1 MEFLVFVS
9 FIGLIKYGLWT
20 ALVLVMFWPSFYAA
34 DPLIYSLNLPLHIGM
49 IAEGV
54 VLYAA
59 LKPRKIDVAAAA
71 LFFVVN
77 DILDYFIVGS
87 IPIVGDV
94 LDGITWGAISAWVLF
109 RGIDRPQSSLFAGAI
124 ELIPFGDLLPTYTL
138 MVAGI
143 VIYNNRAH
151 A

>member
-1 MEFLVFVS
+1 MENDEES
-9 FIGLIKYGLWT
+9 R
-20 ALVLVMFWPSFYAA
+20 AVMSEKMRAFQLATDRRASETETDEAA
-34 DPLIYSLNLPLHIGM
+34 ELPEES
-49 IAEGV
+49 AGV
-54 VLYAA
+54 HVGGVEAA
-59 LKPRKIDVAAAA
+59 CMLAFAAT
-71 LFFVVN
+71 N